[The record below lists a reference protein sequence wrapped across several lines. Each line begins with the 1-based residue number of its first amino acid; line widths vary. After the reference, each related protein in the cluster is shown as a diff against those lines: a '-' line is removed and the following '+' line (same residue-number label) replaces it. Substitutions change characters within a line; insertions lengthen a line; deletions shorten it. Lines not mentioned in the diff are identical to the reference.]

1 MLPWYF
7 HTFNLDWFYFLLPAV
22 LEFCIDCY
30 LQRYYNKRGIKSFQ
44 KVNETE
50 RLNKTQLIASSEG
63 NSEGNKR
70 NLSSAELHSVN
81 RFSLHIICFNIL
93 LPFSY
98 YSYNISHNILWVF
111 GNTLIANIFSF
122 ALGPLKITRV
132 FPF

>member
-1 MLPWYF
+1 MRNVTSCKCNQLDYTPMILS
-7 HTFNLDWFYFLLPAV
+7 HVDLDWFYFVLPAV

-81 RFSLHIICFNIL
+81 RFSLHIICFTIL
-93 LPFSY
+93 LLLAY
-98 YSYNISHNILWVF
+98 YSYNIIHNI
-111 GNTLIANIFSF
+111 
-122 ALGPLKITRV
+122 P
-132 FPF
+132 